1 MYYFLT
7 YKYMDRIIKFDDL
20 KKVVEEAYEAQ
31 KNNAAGQP
39 DPLVADMN
47 AGEFGISVRLTDGRK
62 FDLGHTQSGFAI
74 GGGIE
79 RVPIS
84 LQLLQQMP
92 VDDIME
98 QMGMKCC
105 KCGCK
110 ADKVAKPHPAHLHA
124 HGVRAMSLVE
134 PVGDSDGKMAILSDL
149 MTGLMGT
156 SPVLDD
162 ALYQKSTKDNADNKV
177 INLLAEN
184 GFELYDSAEISVDLF
199 TRIHSMLATTEQLA
213 LMGATIAADGVNPET
228 KEVVFDGAL
237 SQTLVAMIAAKG
249 PRHMGRPWMILTG
262 VPAVSSYGGGFM
274 TVIPSVGS
282 ISAFSPELNEAG
294 VPVKAAMA
302 VKEIVN
308 KLQLSAFASAK
319 VKVE

>member
-1 MYYFLT
+1 
-7 YKYMDRIIKFDDL
+7 MDRIIKFDDL

-213 LMGATIAADGVNPET
+213 L
-228 KEVVFDGAL
+228 
-237 SQTLVAMIAAKG
+237 IAAKG

>member
-1 MYYFLT
+1 
-7 YKYMDRIIKFDDL
+7 
-20 KKVVEEAYEAQ
+20 
-31 KNNAAGQP
+31 
-39 DPLVADMN
+39 
-47 AGEFGISVRLTDGRK
+47 
-62 FDLGHTQSGFAI
+62 
-74 GGGIE
+74 
-79 RVPIS
+79 
-84 LQLLQQMP
+84 
-92 VDDIME
+92 
-98 QMGMKCC
+98 
-105 KCGCK
+105 
-110 ADKVAKPHPAHLHA
+110 
-124 HGVRAMSLVE
+124 
-134 PVGDSDGKMAILSDL
+134 
-149 MTGLMGT
+149 
-156 SPVLDD
+156 
-162 ALYQKSTKDNADNKV
+162 
-177 INLLAEN
+177 
-184 GFELYDSAEISVDLF
+184 
-199 TRIHSMLATTEQLA
+199 MLATTEQLA